1 MHINFFNINLQEHDE
16 EPTTTVQDWM
26 LICQQC
32 AEFPDCDGAHQN
44 VDWSLAATMY
54 ANLDEMPHFVAQQ
67 RQHYVSQPTG
77 MTADPE
83 RLQGKQLMAY
93 RIVREHFEDKSA
105 EKQPLRMI
113 VSGTAGTGK
122 SYLTQCLRL
131 LLGDTLKVTAP
142 TGAAAFIVDGYTLHS
157 LLCLPVKGEFKELVA
172 NHLQTI
178 Q

>member
-1 MHINFFNINLQEHDE
+1 
-16 EPTTTVQDWM
+16 
-26 LICQQC
+26 
-32 AEFPDCDGAHQN
+32 
-44 VDWSLAATMY
+44 
-54 ANLDEMPHFVAQQ
+54 
-67 RQHYVSQPTG
+67 

-83 RLQGKQLMAY
+83 RLQGKQLVAY

-142 TGAAAFIVDGYTLHS
+142 TGAAAFIVDGTHCCVFQSRVSSKSSWLTACRQYRNSFQSSNT
-157 LLCLPVKGEFKELVA
+157 
-172 NHLQTI
+172 
-178 Q
+178 